1 MLSLSDEDF
10 HSFIT
15 NLMYYNSLDLNQ
27 TLCVNI
33 SIIDDKVL
41 ESNED
46 FSVFLVSADNS
57 VTTGSP
63 STVSITDNDGMYILI
78 TVSLQVMI
86 SYQYFTFQWLW

>member
-1 MLSLSDEDF
+1 MICHFPYNYNTSLLSLSDEDF

-15 NLMYYNSLDLNQ
+15 DLMYYNSLDLNQ

-33 SIIDDKVL
+33 TIIDDEIL
-41 ESNED
+41 ENDED
-46 FSVFLVSADNS
+46 FSVFLVSTDNS

-78 TVSLQVMI
+78 TVSLQV
-86 SYQYFTFQWLW
+86 